1 MKTQQ
6 YKFLHRPLLVGGVAA
21 ILVSGIA
28 IASLAISAQS
38 LSGVFLPSK
47 PPEAVAAPASA
58 PLPAVRA
65 HTYLCDGCGVIES
78 MRKMDIPEDNTG
90 ARAAGGTAPG
100 KRGAVQAEPLRNYEI
115 TIRMQD
121 GSMRVIQDARPAHW
135 RYGEPVIVIA
145 GVD

>member
-6 YKFLHRPLLVGGVAA
+6 FEFLHRPLLVGGVAA
-21 ILVSGIA
+21 ILFSSIA
-28 IASLAISAQS
+28 IASLAIPAQS
-38 LSGVFLPSK
+38 LNGVFLLSE

-58 PLPAVRA
+58 ALPAVRA
-65 HTYLCDGCGVIES
+65 HRYMCDDCGVIES
-78 MRKMDIPEDNTG
+78 MRKIGTPDDHGGVAAPGRN
-90 ARAAGGTAPG
+90 AAGKG
-100 KRGAVQAEPLRNYEI
+100 GAIEAGPLSKYEI

-135 RYGEPVIVIA
+135 RYGEPVTVIA